1 MSSEQPT
8 PELPP
13 WAYESRAHIP
23 VITVVV
29 TLSIATFAVGLR
41 TYTRKYILDHVGLD
55 DFAAIVA
62 LAFAL
67 GSGIMVASNG
77 KNGAGRHIMVV
88 PPELI
93 PEYFKTFWISIV
105 LYNFSLW
112 AIKLTFLFQYY
123 RVFSSQRMKT
133 IICFATV
140 FIIIWSISQILVVIF
155 TCVPVQKFWLPATPG
170 ACVELVPFWYANAAG
185 NIVTD
190 VLIFCL
196 PLPVIKSLNLR
207 RPQRFWLLGIF
218 GLGFFTCAI
227 SIIRIQYLKLSPDTT
242 WDNVTSSCWSIGEL
256 CSGIVCSCLPTLR
269 PLLSQWVPGL
279 RSRVGGPGSGY
290 NNYNL
295 KDQASSSNGWA
306 SSNGGRR
313 SSKAVIMYP
322 EDVELQ
328 PTESEERLN
337 QSLPGQG
344 YTKTWIKPP
353 SPPLYPPEKTTG
365 QGQTMGMGM
374 GLNASRQALR
384 GSDFGDILTRP
395 TVHTEIRAGTP
406 RLGDQAGGWPRPLE
420 IRGIA
425 VKRDVTLTR

>member
-1 MSSEQPT
+1 
-8 PELPP
+8 
-13 WAYESRAHIP
+13 
-23 VITVVV
+23 
-29 TLSIATFAVGLR
+29 
-41 TYTRKYILDHVGLD
+41 
-55 DFAAIVA
+55 
-62 LAFAL
+62 
-67 GSGIMVASNG
+67 
-77 KNGAGRHIMVV
+77 
-88 PPELI
+88 
-93 PEYFKTFWISIV
+93 
-105 LYNFSLW
+105 
-112 AIKLTFLFQYY
+112 
-123 RVFSSQRMKT
+123 MKT
-133 IICFATV
+133 IICLATV

-207 RPQRFWLLGIF
+207 RPQRILLLGIF

-242 WDNVTSSCWSIGEL
+242 WDNVESSCWSIAEL

-279 RSRVGGPGSGY
+279 RSRVGGGPGSGSGY

-295 KDQASSSNGWA
+295 KDQGGSSSNGA
-306 SSNGGRR
+306 SSNGGRW
-313 SSKAVIMYP
+313 SSKAVIMYYP

-337 QSLPGQG
+337 ESCFPGPGQGG

-353 SPPLYPPEKTTG
+353 SPPLYPPEKTTP
-365 QGQTMGMGM
+365 GQTMSMGMGM
-374 GLNASRQALR
+374 GLNASRQALH
-384 GSDFGDILTRP
+384 GSDFGDIISTRP